1 MSKNLKRNTQKRIKE
16 AKSCLKVPSRNIKRL
31 KHARQNIFKSLT
43 NSINQNCPE
52 FVVLNKKETFEK
64 LDRKMIDKIKYFE
77 KQGFNTIFYVLV
89 FCTLY
94 SM

>member
-1 MSKNLKRNTQKRIKE
+1 MKKLIN
-16 AKSCLKVPSRNIKRL
+16 
-31 KHARQNIFKSLT
+31 ARQNIFKSLT

-52 FVVLNKKETFEK
+52 FVVLNKKETFKK

-77 KQGFNTIFYVLV
+77 KQGFNTSFYVLV

-94 SM
+94 SI